1 MKTLLLTLITLFS
14 LTQISHADHPS
25 GTITADVEGLVCDFC
40 ARAVEKVFL
49 KQAAVEAINI
59 NLDDQKIEIH
69 LQDKQTL
76 DASVIKQLIVD
87 SGYNVKEIRYGS

>member
-1 MKTLLLTLITLFS
+1 MKTVLLTLITLLS
-14 LTQISHADHPS
+14 LSSISIADHAK

-49 KQAAVEAINI
+49 KQAEVDSINI
-59 NLDDQKIEIH
+59 NLDDKKIEIY
-69 LQDKQTL
+69 LKENKTMDE
-76 DASVIKQLIVD
+76 SIVKQLIVD